1 MCEENLRK
9 KDQAYQRDT
18 IEKDAAIREAEKCE
32 AEKSAARG

>member
-18 IEKDAAIREAEKCE
+18 IEKDAAIREAENVRPKR
-32 AEKSAARG
+32 AS